1 MRISIGCDH
10 GGFNLKQQVVKYLQ
24 EKYEVVDYGCQSLE
38 SCDYPVFAKKVA
50 NDVAT
55 KTSDFGVLICTT
67 GIGMSITANKFKGVR
82 AALVMNE
89 ESAHLTRM
97 HNNSNV
103 ICMGAKFTPYEEAI
117 KYLDAFLNE
126 QFEYSQLGQKS
137 RRRALWYGL
146 IVRMDWI

>member
-55 KTSDFGVLICTT
+55 KATSATIPKKIF
-67 GIGMSITANKFKGVR
+67 F
-82 AALVMNE
+82 
-89 ESAHLTRM
+89 
-97 HNNSNV
+97 
-103 ICMGAKFTPYEEAI
+103 
-117 KYLDAFLNE
+117 
-126 QFEYSQLGQKS
+126 
-137 RRRALWYGL
+137 
-146 IVRMDWI
+146 IVSSC

>member
-55 KTSDFGVLICTT
+55 KASDFGVLICTT

-82 AALVMNE
+82 AAN
-89 ESAHLTRM
+89 
-97 HNNSNV
+97 
-103 ICMGAKFTPYEEAI
+103 
-117 KYLDAFLNE
+117 FLNE
-126 QFEYSQLGQKS
+126 EDAVFTTADDDINVLTLGSNNVDSQEAI
-137 RRRALWYGL
+137 R
-146 IVRMDWI
+146 IVRKWLGTQFKGGRYQERIEMIKEIEKENMK

>member
-10 GGFNLKQQVVKYLQ
+10 GGFNLKERVVKYLQ
-24 EKYEVVDYGCQSLE
+24 EKYEVVDYGCYGLD

-50 NDVAT
+50 DDVSNN
-55 KTSDFGVLICTT
+55 KSDFGILICTT
-67 GIGMSITANKFKGVR
+67 GIGMSITANKFKNVR
-82 AALVMNE
+82 AALVTNL

-103 ICMGAKFTPYEEAI
+103 ICLGAKFTPYEEAI

-126 QFEYSQLGQKS
+126 QFEGGRHQ
-137 RRRALWYGL
+137 RRVDL
-146 IVRMDWI
+146 IEE

>member
-1 MRISIGCDH
+1 MRISIGSDH
-10 GGFNLKQQVVKYLQ
+10 GGFALKQQVVKYLQ
-24 EKYEVVDYGCQSLE
+24 SKYEVVDYGCDSLN

-50 NDVAT
+50 SDVSSKA
-55 KTSDFGVLICTT
+55 SDFGVLICTT

-117 KYLDAFLNE
+117 KYLDAFLE
-126 QFEYSQLGQKS
+126 EKFEGGRHQ
-137 RRRALWYGL
+137 RRVDQIEG
-146 IVRMDWI
+146 